1 MTLHTFTSELW
12 LPATPPKVFS
22 FFSDARNLEAIT
34 PPWLQ
39 FRILSPLPVRM
50 HAGARINY
58 RLRIRCIPFTWQTEI
73 TAWEPMVRFVDEQRR
88 GPYRRWVHT
97 HTFTEQDGG
106 TLCHDHVEY
115 AVPGGRLVNRL
126 MVYREIKKIF
136 AYRAAMLSR
145 QYPPGG

>member
-22 FFSDARNLEAIT
+22 FFSDARNLETIT

-50 HAGARINY
+50 HAGARIDY

-88 GPYRRWVHT
+88 GPYHRWIHT

-136 AYRAAMLSR
+136 AYRAALLSR
-145 QYPPGG
+145 LYPPGG